1 MKLHFISNKNLCI
14 SKDSLKKLKRR
25 DFPGGPVVKAPNAGG
40 TGLTPGWGTKIPNPI
55 CHTAWPKKLKNGKKI
70 CRLGK
75 KYLKI
80 THLIKD
86 LHPKY
91 VKNS

>member
-1 MKLHFISNKNLCI
+1 MK
-14 SKDSLKKLKRR
+14 R
-25 DFPGGPVVKAPNAGG
+25 DFPGGPVVKTPNAGG

-75 KYLKI
+75 ISENYTSDKGLASKI
-80 THLIKD
+80 YKEFLGLNKRQ
-86 LHPKY
+86 P
-91 VKNS
+91 N